1 MNSTVSTFKEQNER
15 LVAMLRSL
23 SVFLDTGEALGVSVD
38 ASTRSKLDAAI
49 HSVSG
54 SRLRVALVGGFSEGK
69 TSIAAA
75 WMEQLDRSSMKI
87 SHRESSD
94 SVVTYQIGTDIEL
107 VDTPG
112 LFGFRERVNPTT
124 QELER
129 YKDITRKYVSEAHVV
144 LYVMNPSN
152 PVKESHQEDLVWLFR
167 TLALLPRTVFVLGKF
182 DQVADVEDPD
192 AVQRNLEVKRA
203 NVAGRLR
210 DVLGLTSDEEATLSI
225 VGVSADPFEMGVDH
239 WLANLDRFKALSN
252 IGSLQA
258 ATSELV
264 VRSGGHR
271 EMALD
276 MQKSVIS
283 DVLHKEMPIAIR
295 NQEQMELEV
304 DRLDAA
310 SRTLGKQLETTSRDI
325 EAARRGLREFVI
337 DHFTGLITRVQ
348 GCTIETIGEFYENE
362 IGDEGIVLTT
372 RLENRFGEEME
383 SATLQLQ
390 KMDATLSA
398 EANHFNETARKLGK
412 QGIRHV
418 LGGNFIN
425 NTSVLAAR
433 DGVVAA
439 GKYVG
444 LDLAKTLRF
453 KPWGAIKFANA
464 AKGALAAAGLAIEL
478 WDSWNEYEREQKF
491 RAGRQLM
498 VDHLTAQRKELIEK
512 TLEQT
517 GFAARFFPS
526 YVDLESRVKEIRQ
539 QLDDSRT
546 LQARFQEW
554 RLQAEAIDVEFQR
567 LAG

>member
-1 MNSTVSTFKEQNER
+1 MNSTVSRFKEQNEK

-23 SVFLDTGEALGVSVD
+23 AAFLDTGETLGVTVD
-38 ASTRSKLDAAI
+38 PSTRLKLDAAI
-49 HSVSG
+49 NSVVG
-54 SRLRVALVGGFSEGK
+54 SRLRVALIGGFNEGK

-75 WMEQLDRSSMKI
+75 WLEQLDRASMKI

-94 SVVTYQIGTDIEL
+94 SVVTYQVGSDIEL

-112 LFGFRERVNPTT
+112 LFGFRERLNPST
-124 QELER
+124 QELEK
-129 YKDITRKYVSEAHVV
+129 YKDITRRYVSEAHIV

-152 PVKESHQEDLVWLFR
+152 PIKESHQEDLRWLFR
-167 TLALLPRTVFVLGKF
+167 TLGLLPRTVFVLGRF
-182 DQVADVEDPD
+182 DEVADVEDPQ
-192 AVQRNLEVKRA
+192 AVQRNLEVKRT
-203 NVAGRLR
+203 NVVGRLR
-210 DVLGLTSDEEATLSI
+210 DVLALSAEEESCLSI
-225 VGVSADPFEMGVDH
+225 VGVSANPFDMGIDH
-239 WLANLDRFKALSN
+239 WLANLDQFKALSN

-258 ATSELV
+258 ATSALV
-264 VRSGGHR
+264 VRNGGHR
-271 EMALD
+271 GMALD

-283 DVLHKEMPIAIR
+283 DILDKEMPVAVR
-295 NQEQMELEV
+295 NQEQMALEV

-310 SRTLGKQLETTSRDI
+310 SRTLGKQLEATSRDI
-325 EAARRGLREFVI
+325 EGVRRSLTTFVL
-337 DHFTGLITRVQ
+337 DNFTGLITRVQ

-372 RLENRFGEEME
+372 RLQNRFGEEME
-383 SATLQLQ
+383 SANLQLQ

-398 EANHFNETARKLGK
+398 EANHFNEKARNLGK

-418 LGGNFIN
+418 LDGNFIN

-444 LDLAKTLRF
+444 LDLAKMLRF
-453 KPWGAIKFANA
+453 KPWGAIKFAKA
-464 AKGALAAAGLAIEL
+464 AKGALAAAGLAMEL

-498 VDHLTAQRKELIEK
+498 VDHLTEQRKNLIEE
-512 TLEQT
+512 TLDQSQ
-517 GFAARFFPS
+517 FAARFFPS
-526 YVDLESRVKEIRQ
+526 YVELKSRVEEIRQ
-539 QLDDSRT
+539 QLEDSRA
-546 LQARFQEW
+546 LQARFEEW
-554 RLQAEAIDVEFQR
+554 RLQAQAIDVEFQR